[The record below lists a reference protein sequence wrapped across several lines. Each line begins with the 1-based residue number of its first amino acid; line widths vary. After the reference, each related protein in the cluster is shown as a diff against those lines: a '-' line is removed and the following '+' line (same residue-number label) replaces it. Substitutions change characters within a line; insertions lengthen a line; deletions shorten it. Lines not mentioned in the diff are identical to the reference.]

1 MRDTT
6 EVREQ
11 DYKGCRIQVT
21 VVGNATQ
28 WNWKGQIT
36 FPEGRI
42 DPYLLQYP
50 PLPSSKGAAFNAGF
64 KCGEARIDNWL
75 SNQRQA

>member
-1 MRDTT
+1 MKDMK

-11 DYKGCRIQVT
+11 NYKECKIQVT
-21 VVGNATQ
+21 VDGVSTQ

-36 FPEGRI
+36 FPEGQI
-42 DPYLLQYP
+42 DPYLVQYP
-50 PLPSSKGAAFNAGF
+50 PLPNTKEAAFNAGF

-75 SNQRQA
+75 SNRHQA